1 MALNINGTTGISGVD
16 GSVSAPAVTG
26 TDSNTGITFP
36 SADTIKFST
45 GGVERMQITNSG
57 VSGTGVGGKILQ
69 VVTGTTTTGHA
80 NTSTTYADT
89 GLTATI
95 SISANSK
102 VLVLVTQFCQ
112 LKRNS
117 GSDRG
122 ALKLLRGSSDLLT
135 TNGKFFG
142 FNDAVNSN
150 KNVSDVVNFMI
161 VDTGAS
167 TGSNTYKTQSRVN
180 IAADSAE
187 FFTQDD
193 SNPAHMTLIEIAA

>member
-1 MALNINGTTGISGVD
+1 MAAIKLKHTSGNGTILHSPASNPTSDVTLKLPSTTG
-16 GSVSAPAVTG
+16 SAGQVLKVASANHSSTNAELEFG
-26 TDSNTGITFP
+26 
-36 SADTIKFST
+36 ADT
-45 GGVERMQITNSG
+45 
-57 VSGTGVGGKILQ
+57 GGKILQ
-69 VVTGTTTTGHA
+69 VVTGTTTTSHT

-89 GLTATI
+89 GLSATI

-102 VLVLVTQFCQ
+102 VLVLVMQFCQ
-112 LKRNS
+112 LKRNTTLN
-117 GSDRG
+117 RG

-142 FNDAVNSN
+142 FNDTNVTN

-180 IAADSAE
+180 VAADSAE
-187 FFTQDD
+187 FTTQDD
-193 SNPAHMTLIEIAA
+193 GNPAHITLIEIGA

>member
-1 MALNINGTTGISGVD
+1 MTLNINGTTGISGVN
-16 GSVSAPAVTG
+16 GSVSAPALTG

-45 GGVERMQITNSG
+45 GGVERMSITNSG
-57 VSGTGVGGKILQ
+57 VSGISAGKVLQ
-69 VVTGTTTTGHA
+69 VVTGTTTTTHTQ
-80 NTSTTYADT
+80 TSTTYADT

-95 SISANSK
+95 SISASSK
-102 VLVLVTQFCQ
+102 VLVLVTQFVMC
-112 LKRNS
+112 KRNAIN
-117 GSDRG
+117 DRG

-142 FNDAVNSN
+142 FNDAQTSN

-161 VDTGAS
+161 VDAGAS

-180 IAADSAE
+180 FASDGAE
-187 FFTQDD
+187 LTTQDD
-193 SNPAHMTLIEIAA
+193 GNPAHITLIEIGA

>member
-1 MALNINGTTGISGVD
+1 TAG
-16 GSVSAPAVTG
+16 
-26 TDSNTGITFP
+26 
-36 SADTIKFST
+36 
-45 GGVERMQITNSG
+45 
-57 VSGTGVGGKILQ
+57 GGKLLQ
-69 VVTGTTTTGHA
+69 VATGTTTTTHTQ
-80 NTSTTYADT
+80 TSTTYADT

-102 VLVLVTQFCQ
+102 VLVLVTQFVMC
-112 LKRNS
+112 KRNTIN
-117 GSDRG
+117 DRG

-142 FNDAVNSN
+142 FNDAQSSN

-180 IAADSAE
+180 VAADSAE
-187 FFTQDD
+187 LTTQDD
-193 SNPAHMTLIEIAA
+193 GNPAHITLIEIGA